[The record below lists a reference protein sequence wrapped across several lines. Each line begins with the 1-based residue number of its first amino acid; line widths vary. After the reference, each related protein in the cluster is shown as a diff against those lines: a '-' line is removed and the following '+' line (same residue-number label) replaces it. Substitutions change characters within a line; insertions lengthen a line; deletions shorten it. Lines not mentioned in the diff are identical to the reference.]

1 MIGNLYTDGGARG
14 NPGPS
19 AIGVVLRDTNQET
32 IETLGLYLGT
42 ATNNVAEYTAL
53 VNGLKLAK
61 EKGVTELNCFLDSE
75 LVVKQLT
82 NIYRVKDATLK
93 TLFDQVKIL
102 EKNFVVVKYTHIRR
116 EFNKEADAIVNQ
128 VLDSNS

>member
-102 EKNFVVVKYTHIRR
+102 EKNFVVVRYTHIRR